1 MIPRL
6 LLAIEG
12 YVLLVGVVRGRLLLD
27 LEARLVLQEDFELEE
42 ARVILLLFV

>member
-27 LEARLVLQEDFELEE
+27 LEARLVLQEDLELEQ
-42 ARVILLLFV
+42 AGVILVLFI